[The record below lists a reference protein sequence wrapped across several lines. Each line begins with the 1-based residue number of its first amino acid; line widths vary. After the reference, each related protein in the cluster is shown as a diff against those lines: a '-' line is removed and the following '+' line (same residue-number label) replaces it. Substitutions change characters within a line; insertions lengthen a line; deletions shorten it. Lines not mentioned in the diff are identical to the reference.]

1 MRIQLIIRNQKQEFN
16 LRQRDWEQLELVIKM
31 SNPLLANLNAFKNKV
46 KSAPV
51 LSSARS
57 KAQTPPASAKSN
69 NTKPSSSS
77 SSNSL
82 KRSAGDDYDDDF
94 DGEHSIKN
102 KKPAYDASGSHL
114 STKLL
119 LAVDY
124 IKERSKPVH
133 IDALLSYLSLNND
146 EQKSKLLSL
155 IKNLDKIQYD
165 PNENTLEYVSI
176 HNIKNKDELLNYLR
190 EQPTFKGISVK
201 ELKDGWNDCI
211 QSINELENEDKILV
225 LRTKKDNHPRLV
237 WANVGGEL
245 GGVDDEFVKAWQN
258 VKLPDRSELPGLLN
272 KRGLKPA
279 SVDPATVKSATN
291 NEPTK
296 KRKQRK
302 GKITN
307 THMTGILKDYS
318 NGV

>member
-1 MRIQLIIRNQKQEFN
+1 
-16 LRQRDWEQLELVIKM
+16 M

-51 LSSARS
+51 LTSARRVP
-57 KAQTPPASAKSN
+57 TPPPTAKSN
-69 NTKPSSSS
+69 GKSSTSSSTS
-77 SSNSL
+77 GS
-82 KRSAGDDYDDDF
+82 KRAAADDYDEYDDE
-94 DGEHSIKN
+94 EHGSRH

-119 LAVDY
+119 LAVEY
-124 IKERSKPVH
+124 IKERTKPVH

-146 EQKSKLLSL
+146 DQKSKLLSL
-155 IKNLDKIQYD
+155 IKNLDKIHYD
-165 PNENTLEYVSI
+165 QSANTLEYVSV
-176 HNIKNKDELLNYLR
+176 HNIKNKDELLIFLR
-190 EQPTFKGISVK
+190 SQPTFKGISVK
-201 ELKDGWNDCI
+201 ELKDGWNDCV
-211 QSINELENEDKILV
+211 QSINELEKEGTILV

-245 GGVDDEFVKAWQN
+245 GSIDEEFVQSWLQ
-258 VKLPDRSELPGLLN
+258 VKLPDRSELPGLLK

-279 SVDPATVKSATN
+279 SVDPATVKNNNS
-291 NEPTK
+291 NEPVK

-307 THMTGILKDYS
+307 THMTGVLKDYS
-318 NGV
+318 SRV